1 MIENLFIHFC
11 FIRYLKAVQVLENQ
25 TFLLTIPN
33 KEVKQVYEDCFYDYF
48 KPLYKKTGEEFFQAL
63 LEENVM
69 KAIELLNNI
78 LIESISYYDAKES
91 FYHGFLAGLLHN
103 DRYELQSNHE
113 AGRGRFDL
121 ALIPR
126 LPFGTG
132 IIIECKYSRKE
143 SDLFTMCDSACAQI
157 VSKEYVKAFTK
168 EYNMLAYGI
177 AFAKKKAYIK
187 EVCYDLE

>member
-1 MIENLFIHFC
+1 
-11 FIRYLKAVQVLENQ
+11 
-25 TFLLTIPN
+25 
-33 KEVKQVYEDCFYDYF
+33 
-48 KPLYKKTGEEFFQAL
+48 
-63 LEENVM
+63 M

-78 LIESISYYDAKES
+78 LIESMSYYDAKES

-143 SDLFTMCDSACAQI
+143 SDLFTKWRRESHL
-157 VSKEYVKAFTK
+157 FP
-168 EYNMLAYGI
+168 L
-177 AFAKKKAYIK
+177 
-187 EVCYDLE
+187 